1 VATTTTKVQE
11 PRQVRVAPPAPRPA
25 VPVRPPWLQRYG
37 PDLVVAGVLLV
48 IAFLARRH
56 GLPTDG
62 LWHDD
67 TNPAAGAKA
76 VSSLSDLFAV
86 SIEHPGFTALLMG
99 WRDLIDGGD
108 ASWTYP
114 ALIAGSLSPP
124 LLYLALRGCGYERS
138 ISALLGAALAAA
150 QTDII
155 FSGRI
160 RTYTTDLLIVLGLA
174 MIVPRL
180 ARIRWRWQTAVA
192 WVVAAFVVATFSG
205 FALIAVALAGVTILL
220 HPRSDL
226 RVRAAAVATQAAAS
240 AALLA
245 ATSSTYD
252 VTLARDRWRDV
263 FDAFPT
269 FHLNPFRFADEVFV
283 HLRRLAETYPGGP
296 SALAAVCIVVA
307 LIGLVTIVWKGR
319 QAIRARYLLLL
330 FGVVFVGGLLGI
342 LPFGPTQ
349 GPTSDYGGRVSLWLI
364 PVLAIGLAAALQGLR
379 SLLPDRRTLR
389 TGFDAAAYLAGAAI
403 LVSAVT
409 ADHPPYPSTGAKSA
423 TDFVQSHLGQR
434 DSVLIG
440 FHANWSFAAESNF
453 PYKVD
458 PTPSTTYGFVPDFT
472 DPRIHYLDV
481 GLHAERGLGPELVD
495 PRHVAPEVMHADR
508 VFVYYHMP
516 PVPGWDPGAQTRLDS
531 TLRKLGFGQQPTAH
545 FGVAS
550 VEVWRGPEAAAG
562 SPEAAA
568 ARSGPRTKAPG
579 AAAVNLKTVNLRRS
593 DLSPRWQIT
602 SPPTNPVSTGILSCL
617 GVPNPPTPNAV
628 AVAGPQPKNQL
639 RAVSEITGWPSA
651 AAARE
656 AFKAL
661 SGPRAA
667 GCIESTEGSALRS
680 SGFPVSISG
689 RKVPPPR
696 AGGNPAVAYA
706 GTVRTPN
713 VARQVG
719 AGSLAYFTRGK
730 IGVLIGG
737 LRVGPGAFPPK
748 LLSSWVSTVAER
760 VNAAAQR
767 GG

>member
-1 VATTTTKVQE
+1 MAATATKVGE
-11 PRQVRVAPPAPRPA
+11 PRQVRVPPPAPRPA
-25 VPVRPPWLQRYG
+25 APARPPWWHRYG

-48 IAFLARRH
+48 VAFLARRH

-86 SIEHPGFTALLMG
+86 SIEHPGYTALLMG
-99 WRDLIDGGD
+99 WKDLTGGSD
-108 ASWTYP
+108 AGWTYP
-114 ALIAGSLSPP
+114 ALIAGTLSPP
-124 LLYLALRGCGYERS
+124 LLYLALRVCGYERS

-155 FSGRI
+155 YSGRI
-160 RTYTTDLLIVLGLA
+160 RTYAIDLPIVLGLA
-174 MIVPRL
+174 MIVPQL
-180 ARIRWRWQTAVA
+180 ARMRWRWQTAVA
-192 WVVAAFVVATFSG
+192 WVVAATLVASFSG
-205 FALIAVALAGVTILL
+205 FALVAVAVAGAIILF

-226 RVRAAAVATQAAAS
+226 PVRAAAVATQAAAS
-240 AALLA
+240 VALLV
-245 ATSSTYD
+245 ATSRTYNLAFARDAWRETYD
-252 VTLARDRWRDV
+252 
-263 FDAFPT
+263 AFLT
-269 FHLNPFRFADEVFV
+269 FHPNPFRFADELFV

-296 SALAAVCIVVA
+296 SALAAVCIIVA

-330 FGVVFVGGLLGI
+330 LGVVIVGSLLGL
-342 LPFGPTQ
+342 LPFGPMQ
-349 GPTSDYGGRVSLWLI
+349 GTNSNHGSRVSLWLI
-364 PVLAIGLAAALQGLR
+364 PVVAVGLAAALQGLR

-389 TGFDAAAYLAGAAI
+389 TGFDAAAYLAAAAI
-403 LVSAVT
+403 LVSAVV
-409 ADHPPYPSTGAKSA
+409 ANQPPYPLPGAKSA
-423 TDFVQSHLGQR
+423 TDFVQSHLGKR
-434 DSVLIG
+434 GSVLIG
-440 FHANWSFAAESNF
+440 MAGTWSFAAESDF

-458 PTPSTTYGFVPDFT
+458 PAPEIPYGFYPHFT
-472 DPRIHYLDV
+472 DPRVHYVDIN
-481 GLHAERGLGPELVD
+481 VD
-495 PRHVAPEVMHADR
+495 PRQVAPDVKHADR
-508 VFVYYHMP
+508 VFVYYHMQ
-516 PVPGWDPGAQTRLDS
+516 PVPGWDAGAIPRLDS
-531 TLRKLGFGQQPTAH
+531 TLRKLGFEKQPTVH
-545 FGVAS
+545 FGDADS
-550 VEVWRGPEAAAG
+550 AFVEVWRR
-562 SPEAAA
+562 PEAAA
-568 ARSGPRTKAPG
+568 APSGPRTNAAG
-579 AAAVNLKTVNLRRS
+579 ATTVNLNTVNLRRS
-593 DLSPRWQIT
+593 DLPPGWKTI
-602 SPPTNPVSTGILSCL
+602 SPPANPVSSGILSCL
-617 GVPNPPTPNAV
+617 GVSNPPTQRAV
-628 AVAGPQPKNQL
+628 AVAGPKPQNQF
-639 RAVSEITGWPSA
+639 RAVSEITRWPSA
-651 AAARE
+651 GAARA

-689 RKVPPPR
+689 QKVPPPA

-719 AGSLAYFTRGK
+719 AGSLVYFTHGK

-760 VNAAAQR
+760 VNAAARR